1 MEFMNRG
8 VRQPQAGGPVE
19 SELNPHAPKINRT
32 PNSSVGPKGLRIAQV
47 GLLACIAV
55 LIVAAAVLTAT
66 SDNDGNKNTAVA
78 AESRFIDTKKMQAVF
93 LNNGQVY
100 FGKIGD
106 LNKDYLSMT
115 EIYYLRVN
123 QQVQPGQQSNPNDV
137 SLAKLGCELH
147 GPDDRMVINRAQVVF
162 WENLKTDGQVADAV
176 AKDKQAKK
184 DNPDLAKCQTPQA
197 GTNAPDATSTKPATP
212 TTPAPSSGGTNRNP

>member
-19 SELNPHAPKINRT
+19 SDQHPHVPKTNRT
-32 PNSSVGPKGLRIAQV
+32 PSSSIGPKGLRIAQV
-47 GLLACIAV
+47 GLLACVAV

-66 SDNDGNKNTAVA
+66 SDNDTTKTTAVA
-78 AESRFIDTKKMQAVF
+78 AESRFVDTKKMQAVF

-115 EIYYLRVN
+115 DIYYLRVN
-123 QQVQPGQQSNPNDV
+123 QQVQPGQQANQNDV

-147 GPDDRMVINRAQVVF
+147 GPEDRMVVNRAQVVF

-176 AKDKQAKK
+176 KK
-184 DNPDLAKCQTPQA
+184 FKEANPEGQKCETPQTGA
-197 GTNAPDATSTKPATP
+197 NAPAATTDKP
-212 TTPAPSSGGTNRNP
+212 

>member
-8 VRQPQAGGPVE
+8 VRQPQPGTPVE
-19 SELNPHAPKINRT
+19 SDNVQSAAKASRA
-32 PNSSVGPKGLRIAQV
+32 SGSRVGPKGLRIAQV

-55 LIVAAAVLTAT
+55 LLVAAAILMAT
-66 SDNDGNKNTAVA
+66 SKDDRNTAVA
-78 AESRFIDTKKMQAVF
+78 SEARLVDTAKMQAIF

-106 LNKDYLSMT
+106 LNKDYLSMVD
-115 EIYYLRVN
+115 IYYLRVN
-123 QQVQPGQQSNPNDV
+123 QQVQPGQQASQNDV

-147 GPDDRMVINRAQVVF
+147 GPEDRMVVNRSQVVF

-176 AKDKQAKK
+176 KK
-184 DNPDLAKCQTPQA
+184 FKEANPDGQKCQTEPA
-197 GTNAPDATSTKPATP
+197 ASTPGT
-212 TTPAPSSGGTNRNP
+212 TTPAATTPAATTPRR